1 MVTSRLLALL
11 SSLLESSSNMLV
23 GLNWSLDKSIVLS
36 VSSRRFT
43 HCSCLKDVVSISD
56 SLLRDSSNKSTTSF
70 LISGD
75 FGFSVSISDL
85 RWPTSARQMF
95 LFKTMFIFSKHF
107 PLSSKQITL
116 FSKEMFLFKTNVSF
130 QNKCFISKQ
139 MFHFKTNVSFQN
151 KCFISKQM
159 FLYKTNGSFQNN
171 VYLFETLCSFFK
183 TNYTLFKR
191 NVSFQKK
198 CFISKQMFHFKTNVS
213 FQNKCFISKQM
224 FSFQNKCFLL
234 YHESYTTC

>member
-23 GLNWSLDKSIVLS
+23 GLNWSLDKSILLS

-85 RWPTSARQMF
+85 RWPTSAKQMF

-107 PLSSKQITL
+107 ALSSKQITL

-139 MFHFKTNVSFQN
+139 MFHFKTNVSLQN
-151 KCFISKQM
+151 KWFFAKQRLSFRNTLLFLQNKLHSFQKKCFFSKQM
-159 FLYKTNGSFQNN
+159 FLFKTKVSFQN
-171 VYLFETLCSFFK
+171 
-183 TNYTLFKR
+183 
-191 NVSFQKK
+191 K

-213 FQNKCFISKQM
+213 SFIMSLTRRAKR
-224 FSFQNKCFLL
+224 FLPL
-234 YHESYTTC
+234 S